1 MTVGKRI
8 ILVFVSFIVTMS
20 LTGCAFDAQK
30 SGKYTW
36 IDSNIIDNQYIAGEK
51 RLQDDFAANVNGEWL
66 SEQVYDPVY
75 KNSTFRSADLL
86 VNKNKRALLDDMSVN
101 SKNLDLVRTY
111 DSLFTDLDYRKEL
124 GAEPLKK
131 YLAYIDDIDDIDD
144 VSSYI
149 LDNPKNPFALM
160 LIKIDIK
167 VYDENRDHYTI
178 RALQPD
184 YSLGKGLY
192 YSMLNNKGIQKLEE
206 IEKKVHYILEKAGYS
221 KEEVDRLLSECFK
234 FESELV
240 ALDPEFE
247 LNVDNINIL
256 DADDFFEYS
265 GAYPLK
271 EIFEHYGLAD
281 LPQYYG
287 DYKYLSG
294 LSGIYDDAHVEGMK
308 AYFKVNLALDSG
320 SFLDWDTYEYCSE
333 TEFDKSNPFY
343 ESSYTY
349 MDRYLFVYL
358 QRSFLNGAMD
368 QAYLDAYYDQQTYS
382 DVLEMCEKIRDM
394 YKEIIDGKDWLS
406 DDNKNNIRKKLD
418 SIVFDIIKPSNT
430 ADYGNMKLLTKEEGG
445 SLLDAYTVLNEAKI
459 RHFADMAGMDYDRSF
474 WDIYDSEVS
483 TTQTNAFYDNW
494 NNIVVIQAGIL
505 LGDFYSYDMKY
516 EQKLGAIGSVL
527 GHELSHAFDSSGV
540 KYDKEGCWNALIEGD
555 DMSAFSEKAGKVSA
569 YYFGYKP
576 FEGADAYPID
586 NQLSAEAIADM
597 GGVRATLMIASKEE
611 DFDYDLYFRS
621 FASVWRKLDPKG
633 VEIERIRTDVH
644 PLAYLRV
651 NVTLQ
656 QFDEFYDTYGIKEGD
671 GMYLAPEKRIAIW

>member
-8 ILVFVSFIVTMS
+8 ILVIVSFIVTMS
-20 LTGCAFDAQK
+20 LTGCAGDAKK
-30 SGKYTW
+30 SGKFTW
-36 IDSNIIDNQYIAGEK
+36 IDSNVIENQYIAGEK

-86 VNKNKRALLDDMSVN
+86 VNKNKRALLEDASVS
-101 SKNLDLVRTY
+101 SKNLELVRTY

-124 GAEPLKK
+124 GAGPLKK
-131 YLAYIDDIDDIDD
+131 YLAYIDEIEDIDG
-144 VSSYI
+144 VSRYI
-149 LDNPKNPFALM
+149 MDNPKNPFALM
-160 LIKIDIK
+160 LIGIDIK
-167 VYDENRDHYTI
+167 VYDQNRDHYTV
-178 RALQPD
+178 RALQPE
-184 YSLGKGLY
+184 YSLGNNLY

-206 IEKKVHYILEKAGYS
+206 IEKKVHYILEKADYS

-234 FESELV
+234 FESEL
-240 ALDPEFE
+240 ASLDPEFI
-247 LNVDNINIL
+247 LNDNINIL
-256 DADDFFEYS
+256 TADEFFEYS

-271 EIFEHYGLAD
+271 DIFEHYGLAD

-287 DYKYLSG
+287 DLKYLSG

-308 AYFKVNLALDSG
+308 AYFKVNLALDSR
-320 SFLDWDTYEYCSE
+320 SFLDWDTYEYCAE

-343 ESSYTY
+343 ESSVTY

-358 QRSFLNGAMD
+358 QRSFLSGAMD
-368 QAYLDAYYDQQTYS
+368 QAYLDAYYDQQTHS
-382 DVLEMCEKIRDM
+382 DVLDMCEKIRDT

-406 DDNKNNIRKKLD
+406 DDNKKNIRNKLD
-418 SIVFDIIKPSNT
+418 SVVFDIIKPSNT
-430 ADYGNMKLLTKEEGG
+430 ADYGDMKLLTKEEGG

-474 WDIYDSEVS
+474 WDIYESELS

-540 KYDKEGCWNALIEGD
+540 KYDKDGCWNALIEGD
-555 DMSAFSEKAGKVSA
+555 DMSAFSDKAGKVTA

-576 FEGADAYPID
+576 FEGSDAYPID

-597 GGVRATLMIASKEE
+597 GGVRVTLLIASKEE

-633 VEIERIRTDVH
+633 VEIERIRTDPH

-656 QFDEFYDTYGIKEGD
+656 QFDEFYETYGIKEGD
-671 GMYLAPEKRIAIW
+671 DMYLAPEKRIAIW